1 MAWHLYT
8 TEKVSIMNKIFVSL
22 LAGIAVGILIAPAKG
37 AESRALLI
45 SRLNGL
51 ADNLLNMRNKYF
63 PGEDKRV
70 WEQAFGDQRLSSH
83 V

>member
-1 MAWHLYT
+1 
-8 TEKVSIMNKIFVSL
+8 MNKVFMAL

-37 AESRALLI
+37 SETRKKLQDGF
-45 SRLNGL
+45 NGL
-51 ADNLLNMRNKYF
+51 ADELSDLKDKYL

-70 WEQAFGDQRLSSH
+70 WEKAFGDNRMSSN